1 MRYMH
6 VAIRKNITERYR
18 KVGFMEKY
26 GVMVFS
32 GIFII
37 AMIIA
42 LWLMLDQI
50 GELIEQA
57 AQATS
62 AGAKTLEVVTNALA
76 RVDSICAGGS
86 GISAA

>member
-57 AQATS
+57 ATATS